1 MQHIDWEDETIEGY
15 FFQEEKWIKK
25 KVPLPNVIYD
35 RLPNRKAEN
44 YKPIVRAKRK
54 LEHDYAIPWFNPGFF
69 NKWEVHQLLMKDES
83 IMPLLPSTETFQHFE
98 QVERFL
104 GTYKSIYM
112 KPIHGSFGRNI
123 HQLFYSQTENCYY
136 CRYRENEENKLR
148 KYQSLETL
156 LNHVLK
162 GHDLKNLSSNK
173 VFPYF
178 ASMGN
183 LLIFAFIQIKIISA
197 NGWSVQSWQKL
208 LAKVA

>member
-1 MQHIDWEDETIEGY
+1 MRFHGLTQ
-15 FFQEEKWIKK
+15 
-25 KVPLPNVIYD
+25 V
-35 RLPNRKAEN
+35 
-44 YKPIVRAKRK
+44 
-54 LEHDYAIPWFNPGFF
+54 F

-83 IMPLLPSTETFQHFE
+83 IMPLLPNTETFQHFE

-123 HQLFYSQTENCYY
+123 HQLFYSQAENCYY

-162 GHDLKNLSSNK
+162 GHDLKIYR
-173 VFPYF
+173 PTRYF
-178 ASMGN
+178 LTSLRWA
-183 LLIFAFIQIKIISA
+183 AC
-197 NGWSVQSWQKL
+197 
-208 LAKVA
+208 

>member
-1 MQHIDWEDETIEGY
+1 MRFHGLIQ
-15 FFQEEKWIKK
+15 
-25 KVPLPNVIYD
+25 V
-35 RLPNRKAEN
+35 
-44 YKPIVRAKRK
+44 
-54 LEHDYAIPWFNPGFF
+54 F

-83 IMPLLPSTETFQHFE
+83 IMPLLPNTETFQHFE

-123 HQLFYSQTENCYY
+123 HQLFYSQAENCYY